1 MKKTTTRRTEHWA
14 KCCDNPECRLCCG
27 TGKYLSS
34 IIVETATE
42 EYDRPWPSEAEVVE
56 AEEVAPQLEDEKVS
70 SNS

>member
-1 MKKTTTRRTEHWA
+1 VTILS
-14 KCCDNPECRLCCG
+14 LCCG